1 MKLNKRIVA
10 SAALSESLIAPAVA
24 LVAGAADGRAT
35 FQNCETGTVDRS
47 ELRNA
52 GGFAVVEY
60 LQKHC
65 GMPPGEI

>member
-35 FQNCETGTVDRS
+35 FQNCETGTVD
-47 ELRNA
+47 
-52 GGFAVVEY
+52 
-60 LQKHC
+60 
-65 GMPPGEI
+65 